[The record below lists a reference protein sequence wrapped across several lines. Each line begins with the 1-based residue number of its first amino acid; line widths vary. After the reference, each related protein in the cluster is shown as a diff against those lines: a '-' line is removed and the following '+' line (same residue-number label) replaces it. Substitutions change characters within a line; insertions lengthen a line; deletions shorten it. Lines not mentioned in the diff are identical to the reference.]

1 MKPILLPL
9 AALLLGGCIP
19 LTRSAPA
26 PRPSALAEA
35 LDSVFADTALAHA
48 HVGVMVKS
56 MRSGEVLYA
65 RNAGKEFVP
74 ASNMKLLTAA
84 AAVTVLG
91 PEYRFETTVLAGGPV
106 VNGVLRG
113 PLVVRGSGDPTLSGR
128 FAPDARA
135 TFRAWA
141 DSLRAHG
148 VNRVAGGI
156 IGVDSAFTGPSLGAG
171 WAWDDLDAE
180 YAAEFGALQFNEG
193 TLEVQ
198 VVPSRNQG
206 DPGVVI
212 LTPPTQYVHVD
223 NRTITAPPGTPAHLT
238 LSRDASGPGITITG
252 AIPADTAYVPMS
264 VAVRDPSGY
273 FLAVLRETL
282 RGAGIAVEGQA
293 LPADEW
299 PASRAIESRLFVH
312 RSPPLRNILPAMLK
326 PSQNW
331 IAETLLRAVGREE
344 RGEGSAG
351 AGVMVVDSL
360 LKSWS
365 LPASELRM
373 ADGSGL
379 SRYDLVSPELLV
391 GLLDH
396 VRRSTQGELF
406 VASLPV
412 AGMDGTLARRMTDP
426 PLRGNVRAKT
436 GTLTGVRSLSGFLT
450 TTAGEPIV
458 FSILINNH
466 LRSASTID
474 PITDGAVRVVATH

>member
-1 MKPILLPL
+1 
-9 AALLLGGCIP
+9 
-19 LTRSAPA
+19 
-26 PRPSALAEA
+26 
-35 LDSVFADTALAHA
+35 
-48 HVGVMVKS
+48 
-56 MRSGEVLYA
+56 
-65 RNAGKEFVP
+65 
-74 ASNMKLLTAA
+74 
-84 AAVTVLG
+84 
-91 PEYRFETTVLAGGPV
+91 
-106 VNGVLRG
+106 
-113 PLVVRGSGDPTLSGR
+113 
-128 FAPDARA
+128 
-135 TFRAWA
+135 
-141 DSLRAHG
+141 
-148 VNRVAGGI
+148 
-156 IGVDSAFTGPSLGAG
+156 
-171 WAWDDLDAE
+171 
-180 YAAEFGALQFNEG
+180 
-193 TLEVQ
+193 
-198 VVPSRNQG
+198 
-206 DPGVVI
+206 
-212 LTPPTQYVHVD
+212 
-223 NRTITAPPGTPAHLT
+223 
-238 LSRDASGPGITITG
+238 
-252 AIPADTAYVPMS
+252 
-264 VAVRDPSGY
+264 
-273 FLAVLRETL
+273 
-282 RGAGIAVEGQA
+282 
-293 LPADEW
+293 
-299 PASRAIESRLFVH
+299 
-312 RSPPLRNILPAMLK
+312 MLK

-351 AGVMVVDSL
+351 AGAMVVDSL

-365 LPASELRM
+365 LPAAELRM